1 MCVCPRRGHWWRLDR
16 AALRSLSVG
25 TDWAG
30 LSSCWVAGQDTVGSR
45 CPRGQWEGPL
55 SQCLGCSR
63 SRAPEGGKQVA
74 VRAVEFH
81 CAKFS
86 PGLCPGV
93 GGTQLVPP
101 VATLGASPKDRA
113 PGCVPSS
120 SFLGSEAG
128 TVRRRQGLSLHVL
141 WHRWALSYQ
150 RRGEQLAGA
159 HAEPCWS
166 SPSAASCRAQ
176 WDPLE
181 PTTSP
186 DSETRPQ
193 IRVNASSNP

>member
-16 AALRSLSVG
+16 AALGSLSVG
-25 TDWAG
+25 TDQAG

-74 VRAVEFH
+74 VRAVGFH

-93 GGTQLVPP
+93 GGAQLVPP
-101 VATLGASPKDRA
+101 CSRTGGFPQGQGPRVCALVLLSVERGRY
-113 PGCVPSS
+113 
-120 SFLGSEAG
+120 SE
-128 TVRRRQGLSLHVL
+128 
-141 WHRWALSYQ
+141 
-150 RRGEQLAGA
+150 E
-159 HAEPCWS
+159 
-166 SPSAASCRAQ
+166 
-176 WDPLE
+176 
-181 PTTSP
+181 
-186 DSETRPQ
+186 ETRPEPPRAVAQ
-193 IRVNASSNP
+193 AGTELSEARRAAGWSSRRAVLVIPLCSILQGPVGPTGANCFPRF